1 MPANRT
7 KSGRFTKGCSGN
19 PSGRPK
25 RSEAEKTALAAIY
38 ELAPLAV
45 DRLRQLLTN
54 DKTPPNIQLRCAEL
68 ILERV
73 AGKPMT
79 LDQIEDNEER
89 VKIDWTSIYD

>member
-7 KSGRFTKGCSGN
+7 KSGQFTKGYSGN

-25 RSEAEKTALAAIY
+25 RSEAEKTALTAIY

-45 DRLRQLLTN
+45 ERLRELLTN

-68 ILERV
+68 VLERV
-73 AGKPMT
+73 AGKPMNIK
-79 LDQIEDNEER
+79 QIEDNEETPR
-89 VKIDWTSIYD
+89 FDFFGAL

>member
-7 KSGRFTKGCSGN
+7 KSGQFSKGCSGN

-38 ELAPLAV
+38 ELAPVAV
-45 DRLRQLLTN
+45 DRLRELLTN

-68 ILERV
+68 VLERV

-79 LDQIEDNEER
+79 LDQLEDNEER
-89 VKIDWTSIYD
+89 LRFDFS

>member
-7 KSGRFTKGCSGN
+7 KSGQFTKGYSGN

-25 RSEAEKTALAAIY
+25 RSEAEKTTLAAIY

-45 DRLRQLLTN
+45 ERLRELLTN

-68 ILERV
+68 VLERV
-73 AGKPMT
+73 AGKPMNIR
-79 LDQIEDNEER
+79 QIEDNEEMSR
-89 VKIDWTSIYD
+89 YHFLGGI